1 MSINNVYKPG
11 DQLPAPVPAGT
22 KSGDPVRIG
31 GLNGVAI
38 VDRAAAST
46 GPLNADGSL
55 NTAYNRGGGNADG
68 NASVKYSGAFKL
80 SVTSAAAPTYGQ
92 AIHLASAGLTTTAG
106 SDPLWGYSVDLAPI
120 AGGTGTFVT
129 LVRISN

>member
-1 MSINNVYKPG
+1 MSTNKIYNDG
-11 DQLPAPVPAGT
+11 DPLPAPVPAGT

-46 GPLNADGSL
+46 GPVNADGSL

-68 NASVKYSGAFKL
+68 NASVQFDGVHKV

-92 AIHLASAGLTTTAG
+92 AIHLAAAGLTTTAG

-120 AGGTGTFVT
+120 AGDTGTFVT

>member
-1 MSINNVYKPG
+1 MSTNEIYEASDP
-11 DQLPAPVPAGT
+11 LPAPVPAGT

-31 GLNGVAI
+31 GLNGIAI
-38 VDRAAAST
+38 VNRAAAST

-80 SVTSAAAPTYGQ
+80 SVTSTAAPTYGQ
-92 AIHLASAGLTTTAG
+92 AIYLAAAGLTTTAG

-120 AGGTGTFVT
+120 AGGAGKFITI
-129 LVRISN
+129 VRISN

>member
-55 NTAYNRGGGNADG
+55 NTAYNRGGGNANG
-68 NASVKYSGAFKL
+68 NASVQFDGAHKVV
-80 SVTSAAAPTYGQ
+80 VTSAAAPTYGQ
-92 AIHLASAGLTTTAG
+92 AIHLAAAGLTTTAG

>member
-55 NTAYNRGGGNADG
+55 NTAYNRGGGNANG
-68 NASVKYSGAFKL
+68 NASVQFDGAHKVV
-80 SVTSAAAPTYGQ
+80 VTGKTPAM
-92 AIHLASAGLTTTAG
+92 
-106 SDPLWGYSVDLAPI
+106 GYSVPATTSPRHRYI
-120 AGGTGTFVT
+120 NPPHSA
-129 LVRISN
+129 

>member
-1 MSINNVYKPG
+1 MSTNKIYNDG
-11 DQLPAPVPAGT
+11 DPLPAPVPAGT

-46 GPLNADGSL
+46 GPVNADGSL
-55 NTAYNRGGGNADG
+55 NAAYNHGGGNADG
-68 NASVKYSGAFKL
+68 NTSVDYSGAFEL

-92 AIHLASAGLTTTAG
+92 AIHLAAAGLTTTAG
-106 SDPLWGYSVDLAPI
+106 SDPLWGHSVDLAPI
-120 AGGTGTFVT
+120 AGDAGKFIT

>member
-31 GLNGVAI
+31 GLNAI
-38 VDRAAAST
+38 AVTDRAVAST
-46 GPLNADGSL
+46 GPVNADGSL
-55 NTAYNRGGGNADG
+55 NAAYNRGGGNANG
-68 NASVKYSGAFKL
+68 NASVQFDDAHKVV
-80 SVTSAAAPTYGQ
+80 VTSAAAPTYGQ

-120 AGGTGTFVT
+120 AGETGTFVT

>member
-68 NASVKYSGAFKL
+68 NASVKYSGAFEL

-92 AIHLASAGLTTTAG
+92 AIHLAAAGLTTTAG
-106 SDPLWGYSVDLAPI
+106 SDPLWGHSVDLAPI
-120 AGGTGTFVT
+120 AGDAGKFITIV
-129 LVRISN
+129 LISN

>member
-1 MSINNVYKPG
+1 MSTNKIYKAG
-11 DQLPAPVPAGT
+11 DPLPAPVPAGT

-46 GPLNADGSL
+46 GPVNADGSL
-55 NTAYNRGGGNADG
+55 NAAYNHGGGNADG
-68 NASVKYSGAFKL
+68 NTSADYSGAFEL

-92 AIHLASAGLTTTAG
+92 AIYLAAAGLTTTAG
-106 SDPLWGYSVDLAPI
+106 SNPLWGHSVDLAPI
-120 AGGTGTFVT
+120 AGDAGKFITIV
-129 LVRISN
+129 LISN

>member
-55 NTAYNRGGGNADG
+55 NTAYNRGGGNANG
-68 NASVKYSGAFKL
+68 NASVQFDGAHRVV
-80 SVTSAAAPTYGQ
+80 VTSGAAPTYGQ
-92 AIHLASAGLTTTAG
+92 AIHLAAAGLTTTAG

-120 AGGTGTFVT
+120 AGETGTFVT